1 MESAI
6 QRGYLVLADIS
17 GYTSFMAESELDH
30 AQGILRNILTLLID
44 QLTPTLE
51 LAKLGGMQ
59 YSPTFRRRKF
69 REANSCWS

>member
-1 MESAI
+1 
-6 QRGYLVLADIS
+6 
-17 GYTSFMAESELDH
+17 MAESELDH